1 MDKLGYGVGAVDF
14 QARVDYSRLRA
25 ERLAKTQA
33 ALKEAGLAAALLTRT
48 ENIRYTT
55 ALRGPF
61 FAPQLRYVLVFAEH
75 DPVVYELGDILEGQ
89 KVHATWIK
97 PENWRFA
104 YCWLNGIPGAEAVRA
119 EARRFADAI
128 VRDLKDRGVY
138 GERIG
143 TDGVDEAGRQALA
156 DAGVQL
162 TGAMPALLAARS
174 IKTADEVNCLRLAI
188 AVSNRGFAAVH
199 ETLKPGLRERDVG
212 GAVYEAMM
220 QAGAE
225 VVSGGVRSGP
235 STFEVYHVGNTDRIL
250 EVGDLLYLNTC
261 STTFNGYK
269 VCIYRSY
276 IVGRR
281 PNAKEADWYARCR
294 DRVYAVID
302 AIRPGGST
310 ADAAKHFLPAATWGY
325 EAEQRLLVA
334 EVGHGIGM
342 TYEEPVI
349 SRVFSLDHPQELRPG
364 HVIAVEARE
373 GQPGYGGV
381 RLEEMVLVTETGCE
395 LLTIGWPSD
404 EIVQVGHVVG
414 P

>member
-1 MDKLGYGVGAVDF
+1 MDKLAYGVGAVDF
-14 QARVDYSRLRA
+14 QARIDYARLRA
-25 ERLAKTQA
+25 ERLARAQA

-61 FAPQLRYVLVFAEH
+61 FAPQLRYVLLFAEH

-89 KVHATWIK
+89 KRHATWIK

-104 YCWLNGIPGAEAVRA
+104 YCWLNGIAGPDAIRA
-119 EARRFADAI
+119 EAKRFADAI
-128 VRDLKDRGVY
+128 VRDLKEHGCY
-138 GERIG
+138 GEKLG
-143 TDGVDEAGRQALA
+143 TDGLDEAGRQALLE
-156 DAGVQL
+156 AGVQL
-162 TGAMPALLAARS
+162 APAMPALLKARS
-174 IKTADEVNCLRLAI
+174 IKTPDEVACIRLAI
-188 AVSNRGFAAVH
+188 AIANRGYARLCEV
-199 ETLKPGLRERDVG
+199 LRPGLRERDVG

-235 STFEVYHVGNTDRIL
+235 NTFEVYHIGNTDRMI

-261 STTFNGYK
+261 STTFNGYR
-269 VCIYRSY
+269 VCIYRSF

-281 PNAKEADWYARCR
+281 PNARERDWYARCR
-294 DRVYAVID
+294 DRVYAVISE
-302 AIRPGGST
+302 IRPGATT
-310 ADAAKHFLPAATWGY
+310 ADAAKHFLPASTWGY

-349 SRVFSLDHPQELRPG
+349 SRVFSFEHPQPFEPG
-364 HVIAVEARE
+364 QVIAVEARE
-373 GQPGYGGV
+373 GEPGYGGV
-381 RLEEMVLVTETGCE
+381 RLEEMVLVTETGHE
-395 LLTIGWPSD
+395 ILTTWPAD
-404 EIVQVGHVVG
+404 QLVQVGHIVD
-414 P
+414 

>member
-1 MDKLGYGVGAVDF
+1 MDKLAFGVGAVDF
-14 QARVDYSRLRA
+14 QARINYDRLRT

-33 ALKEAGLAAALLTRT
+33 ALKEAGLAAAILTRT

-61 FAPQLRYVLVFAEH
+61 FAPQLRYALVFAEH
-75 DPVVYELGDILEGQ
+75 DPIMYELGDILEGQ

-97 PENWRFA
+97 PENWRYA
-104 YCWLNGIPGAEAVRA
+104 YCWLNGIPGAAAVQE
-119 EARRFADAI
+119 EARRFAQAI
-128 VRDLKDRGVY
+128 VRDLKEHGVY

-143 TDGVDEAGRQALA
+143 TDGIDEAGRAALA
-156 DAGVQL
+156 EAGVQL
-162 TGAMPALLAARS
+162 TSAMPAMLQARS
-174 IKTADEVNCLRLAI
+174 IKTVDEVNCLRLAI
-188 AVSNRGFAAVH
+188 AISNRGFATVY
-199 ETLKPGLRERDVG
+199 ETLKPGMRERDVG

-235 STFEVYHVGNTDRIL
+235 NTFEVYHVGNTDRIL

-261 STTFNGYK
+261 SSTFNGYK

-276 IVGRR
+276 IVGRKPTPEER
-281 PNAKEADWYARCR
+281 DWYARCR
-294 DRVYAVID
+294 DRVYAVINE
-302 AIRPGGST
+302 IKPGGST
-310 ADAAKHFLPAATWGY
+310 ADAARHFLPASTWGY

-349 SRVFSLDHPQELRPG
+349 SRVFSFDHPQEFKPG

-373 GQPGYGGV
+373 GRKGYGGV
-381 RLEEMVLVTETGCE
+381 RLEEMVLVTETGHE
-395 LLTIGWPSD
+395 VLTTGWPGD
-404 EIVQVGHVVG
+404 ELVQVGSIF
-414 P
+414 